1 MDAAAIDAA
10 GLAPIADELARIN
23 AVASPGDL
31 QDVFKML
38 QLEGIDAPF
47 AFSAATDPNDTN
59 RRIAEI
65 SQAGLG
71 LPNRDDYADDALR
84 SAYQQH
90 IAQMARLSGLNIDP
104 AAVMR
109 IESALASASLT
120 RKQIRSDANA
130 TNHLTATADLS
141 RIAPAI
147 DWPKFGGDLRDV
159 NLAEPAFLAEVN
171 RLMTDVSLEE
181 WRSYLRWQLVH
192 HFAEWLPA
200 PIAGED
206 RRFES
211 RFTGVKEQPPRWRQC
226 VAAVDQ
232 HLGEALGKEYVAR
245 RFSPATRARVNE
257 MVDNII
263 AALREDFTTVGW
275 MSDATRAEAIAK
287 VDAVRRKIGYPDR
300 WRDDSSMRVER
311 RPFAANVRAA
321 EQFEALRLLAQ
332 IGKPV
337 DRDEWAMTPQTWNAY
352 NNFQKNEIVF
362 PAGILQW
369 PRFDANLDDAFNYG
383 SIGSVIGH
391 ELTHGFDDSGR
402 QRDARGNVR
411 DWWTPEDAKRFDER
425 AACVI
430 RQFADLG
437 YDGKLVAGESIADL
451 GGLVIAWSAW
461 QRSLKGHPAP
471 RSKEQ
476 QFFIAYAQARALNLT
491 PELERRLKSSDTHP
505 LSRDRVNAPLS
516 NLPQF
521 ATAFQ
526 CRSGDPMVRA
536 ARCRVW

>member
-1 MDAAAIDAA
+1 
-10 GLAPIADELARIN
+10 
-23 AVASPGDL
+23 
-31 QDVFKML
+31 
-38 QLEGIDAPF
+38 
-47 AFSAATDPNDTN
+47 
-59 RRIAEI
+59 
-65 SQAGLG
+65 
-71 LPNRDDYADDALR
+71 
-84 SAYQQH
+84 
-90 IAQMARLSGLNIDP
+90 
-104 AAVMR
+104 
-109 IESALASASLT
+109 
-120 RKQIRSDANA
+120 
-130 TNHLTATADLS
+130 
-141 RIAPAI
+141 
-147 DWPKFGGDLRDV
+147 
-159 NLAEPAFLAEVN
+159 
-171 RLMTDVSLEE
+171 
-181 WRSYLRWQLVH
+181 
-192 HFAEWLPA
+192 
-200 PIAGED
+200 
-206 RRFES
+206 
-211 RFTGVKEQPPRWRQC
+211 
-226 VAAVDQ
+226 
-232 HLGEALGKEYVAR
+232 
-245 RFSPATRARVNE
+245 

-263 AALREDFTTVGW
+263 AALREDFTTLDW

-300 WRDDSSMRVER
+300 WRDDSSMRIER

-471 RSKEQ
+471 RSQEQ